1 MSADGYRSYEEL
13 IVELR
18 RLCAAR
24 RTGTLFIAT
33 ADNEGGQV
41 GLRDGLVV
49 TTRFRRKTG
58 LEAARALRKVVRLRF
73 MFTRDFLELPDPTLS
88 SSAVLAVLGD
98 TEMPVRSLTP
108 AQPGATMP
116 PLGPALPPAPAQPVG
131 SPTSSQTPG
140 FEAPPEEARA
150 PAYAH
155 ADKHEA
161 IRAALTAALTEY
173 LGPMAAV
180 VVRDQL
186 LEAARTGRGAGDVVD
201 VLALAIDDPAAAK
214 AFTEQARAALAR
226 L

>member
-41 GLRDGLVV
+41 GLREGLVV

-58 LEAARALRKVVRLRF
+58 IDAAHALRKVVRLRF

-88 SSAVLAVLGD
+88 SSAVLAVLTD
-98 TEMPVRSLTP
+98 VEMPARPLTTAHP
-108 AQPGATMP
+108 AATTP
-116 PLGPALPPAPAQPVG
+116 QAGTAQPPAPPVASTTS
-131 SPTSSQTPG
+131 SPTPNVITPS
-140 FEAPPEEARA
+140 AEARA
-150 PAYAH
+150 PAT
-155 ADKHEA
+155 ADTCEA

-186 LEAARTGRGAGDVVD
+186 LEAARTGRSLADVVD
-201 VLALAIDDPAAAK
+201 VLALAIDEPAGAK
-214 AFTEQARAALAR
+214 AFTQQARTALSR